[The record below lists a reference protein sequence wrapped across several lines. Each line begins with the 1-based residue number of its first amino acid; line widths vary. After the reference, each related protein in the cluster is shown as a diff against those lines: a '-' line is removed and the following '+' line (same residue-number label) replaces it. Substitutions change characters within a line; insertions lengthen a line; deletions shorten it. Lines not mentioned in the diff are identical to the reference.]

1 MAAWR
6 RRDRPRCCEGWL
18 PWVVSGRLPL
28 ADRRR
33 ARTQSQEPQRAQQS
47 RRRSPPNP
55 GVLGTFWIA
64 RLRMLTRRVRGL
76 QSRRGE
82 PSSQC
87 LRKAATKGLIGQT
100 RRGEPYR
107 HRPLVAAH
115 FAHHKLVV
123 ADLIYEVQALNS
135 VARPQIHARPWAS
148 HSSAAARTR
157 AIRPRL
163 ANVPLERPPSRQA
176 VSNVGRSP
184 ASLLDLWLQTTRSRS
199 SGPILTHHER

>member
-6 RRDRPRCCEGWL
+6 RRDRPGCCEGWL

-33 ARTQSQEPQRAQQS
+33 AGTQSQEPQLAQQS

-55 GVLGTFWIA
+55 GVPGTFWIA

-76 QSRRGE
+76 QSKRGE

-87 LRKAATKGLIGQT
+87 LRKAATKALIGQT

-107 HRPLVAAH
+107 HRPLIAAH
-115 FAHHKLVV
+115 FVHHKLVV
-123 ADLIYEVQALNS
+123 ADLIYEVQALKQ
-135 VARPQIHARPWAS
+135 R
-148 HSSAAARTR
+148 
-157 AIRPRL
+157 
-163 ANVPLERPPSRQA
+163 RQA
-176 VSNVGRSP
+176 PSPRKAMGKSQQRCSPHPSNSTAACQR
-184 ASLLDLWLQTTRSRS
+184 AA
-199 SGPILTHHER
+199 